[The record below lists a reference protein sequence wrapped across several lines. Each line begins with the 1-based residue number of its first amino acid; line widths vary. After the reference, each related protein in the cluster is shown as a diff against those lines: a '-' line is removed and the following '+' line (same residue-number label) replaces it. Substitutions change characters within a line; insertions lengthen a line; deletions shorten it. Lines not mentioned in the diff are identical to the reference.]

1 MEIKEEINLEDIF
14 NKIKINL
21 RIVIALPL
29 AVTLLTAIYSL
40 SIPNTFKATVKYSV
54 EDQFFSSSNTNS
66 ISSLLS
72 ISQSGPSIIS
82 VVEEV
87 LYSREFL
94 SYIINDEYYKE
105 LIFAGRGKDDGN
117 ELYLDSNLIDL
128 ETRKWIEVP
137 ELRDIHEKFTRSISF
152 ENSKDGIGELSYIHE
167 SRKGAVEIVNKTFS
181 SLNKFM
187 SSRAKQ
193 SSQEN
198 INFLNDI
205 LKSVSEKNVQNS
217 IAELIKIE
225 TKELMLASKQQNYIF
240 SSIQAAYEPYSRYQ
254 PKRSLI
260 CLIAFFSTLSLVFF
274 ILIISQIFGIKLK
287 YIK

>member
-1 MEIKEEINLEDIF
+1 
-14 NKIKINL
+14 
-21 RIVIALPL
+21 
-29 AVTLLTAIYSL
+29 
-40 SIPNTFKATVKYSV
+40 
-54 EDQFFSSSNTNS
+54 
-66 ISSLLS
+66 
-72 ISQSGPSIIS
+72 
-82 VVEEV
+82 
-87 LYSREFL
+87 
-94 SYIINDEYYKE
+94 
-105 LIFAGRGKDDGN
+105 
-117 ELYLDSNLIDL
+117 
-128 ETRKWIEVP
+128 
-137 ELRDIHEKFTRSISF
+137 
-152 ENSKDGIGELSYIHE
+152 
-167 SRKGAVEIVNKTFS
+167 
-181 SLNKFM
+181 M

>member
-1 MEIKEEINLEDIF
+1 METKEEINLEDIL

-29 AVTLLTAIYSL
+29 TVTVLTAIYSL

-54 EDQFFSSSNTNS
+54 EDQFFSSSNTDS

-94 SYIINDEYYKE
+94 SYIIDDEYYKE
-105 LIFAGRGKDDGN
+105 LIFAGKGRNDGN
-117 ELYLDSNLIDL
+117 ELYLDNSLIDQ

-137 ELRDIHEKFTRSISF
+137 EFRDIHEKFTASLSF

-167 SRKGAVEIVNKTFS
+167 SRKGAVQIVNKTFS

-187 SSRAKQ
+187 SSRAIK

-260 CLIAFFSTLSLVFF
+260 CLIAFFSTLSFVFF
-274 ILIISQIFGIKLK
+274 ILIITQIFNIKLK

>member
-29 AVTLLTAIYSL
+29 TVTFLTAIYSL

-54 EDQFFSSSNTNS
+54 EDQFFSSSSESS

-94 SYIINDEYYKE
+94 SYIIEDEYYKE
-105 LIFAGRGKDDGN
+105 LIFAGKGKNNGN
-117 ELYLDSNLIDL
+117 ELYLDNNLIDL
-128 ETRKWIEVP
+128 ETRKWIEGP
-137 ELRDIHEKFTRSISF
+137 KFRDIHKKFTASLSF

-167 SRKGAVEIVNKTFS
+167 SKKGAVEIVNKTFS

-187 SSRAKQ
+187 SSRAKK

-260 CLIAFFSTLSLVFF
+260 CLVAFFSTLSFVFF
-274 ILIISQIFGIKLK
+274 ILIITQIFGIKLK